1 MVNVA
6 LIGSGYWGSKI
17 AAALDKIP
25 EVDKIQ
31 IIDIRGGH
39 TIDDIDS
46 DITAAL
52 IATPLWDHFAT
63 AQKLLERGID
73 CYIEKPMT
81 ETESE
86 ARDLAM
92 LKKDRVVMV
101 GHIFMFHP
109 AIDYIKSVLPKI
121 GNIKHVVSE
130 RLNWGIYQTK
140 TTPLLSLLPH
150 DVSILIELLG
160 ADIDVKHAESG
171 MFNNTNVPDYVRF
184 SAKVGDI
191 TVDVRG
197 SWYWPE
203 RVRKL
208 TIIGD
213 QGHIV
218 WDDVTNTVKL
228 LTGTVV
234 NNRLEDLSETTH
246 TPDLTVTPLERE
258 LQHFIDSVVTRS
270 EPKTGTRQAI
280 EVAKV
285 LDTVRR
291 ELRI

>member
-17 AAALDKIP
+17 ASALDKIP
-25 EVDKIQ
+25 AVNKIQ

-52 IATPLWDHFAT
+52 IATPLWDHFGT
-63 AQKLLERGID
+63 AQKLLERGLD

-86 ARDLAM
+86 TRELAM
-92 LKKDRVVMV
+92 LKKDHVVMV

-109 AIDYIKSVLPKI
+109 AVDYIKSILPKI
-121 GNIKHVVSE
+121 GTVKHVVSE

-150 DVSILIELLG
+150 DVSILIELFG
-160 ADIDVKHAESG
+160 ADIEVKHAESS
-171 MFNNTNVPDYVRF
+171 MFNNKTVPDYVRF

-191 TVDVRG
+191 SIDVRG

-213 QGHIV
+213 QGHII

-228 LTGTVV
+228 MNGTVV
-234 NNRLEDLSETTH
+234 NNRLEDLTETTY

-258 LQHFIDSVVTRS
+258 LQHFVDSVVART
-270 EPKTGTRQAI
+270 EPKTGTKQAI
-280 EVAKV
+280 EVAKI
-285 LDTVRR
+285 LDTV
-291 ELRI
+291 LLKL